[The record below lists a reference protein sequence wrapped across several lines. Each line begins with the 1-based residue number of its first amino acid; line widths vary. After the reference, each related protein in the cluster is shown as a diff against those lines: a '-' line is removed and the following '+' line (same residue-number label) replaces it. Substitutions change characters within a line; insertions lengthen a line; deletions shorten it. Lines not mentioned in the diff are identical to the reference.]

1 MGANRIVGIDFR
13 NLAAVVNF
21 DLPTS
26 ATSYQHRIG
35 RTARAGRTGMALSFV
50 IPKDQY
56 GKHKPTSIKST
67 ENDEKILAKIIKK
80 QARQGRTVDP
90 YNFSQKEMEA
100 FRYRMNDALR
110 AVTRVAIREA
120 RTKELK
126 QELLRSE
133 TLKRYVLSL
142 DLVQSG

>member
-35 RTARAGRTGMALSFV
+35 RTARAGRTGMTLSFV